1 MLDHPNQFSK
11 KFIASLF
18 NSPEENLK
26 TFDFVPVG
34 SGQVGDCFRVNLE
47 WKEKNNFPSSFIAK
61 CPAADQSSRDT
72 ARNLHLYEIET
83 SFYKYLSKKC
93 SARVPELYYSDFDSN
108 SDDGILL
115 LEDMHPAKQIPQ
127 MEGCTAKE
135 VSKVLKEAAALH
147 KSYWNDEKLLSYSWL
162 TYGVSEERKEFVAN
176 LLPAVYPEWKNR
188 YKGRISEDIF
198 EMGDS
203 LIANYDKY
211 SEVREGPMTLV
222 QGDLRLDNIL
232 FTDKN
237 DRAILLDW
245 QTAAV
250 GLPLNDVAYCIS
262 TSFLDSNDRAS
273 AEEKLVNE
281 YHSLLE
287 VNDSYSF
294 EQAWNDYRRGSFVGF
309 LMAVMSAMIVERTER
324 GDEMFA
330 VMAERSGWQA
340 LHLDAVSFLE

>member
-1 MLDHPNQFSK
+1 MLDHPSQFSK

-18 NSPEENLK
+18 NSPEENLE

-34 SGQVGDCFRVNLE
+34 SGQVGDCFRVNLK
-47 WKEKNNFPSSFIAK
+47 WKKKNNFPSSFIAK

-83 SFYKYLSKKC
+83 SFYKYLSEKC

-127 MEGCTAKE
+127 MDGCSAKE

-147 KSYWNDEKLLSYSWL
+147 KSYWNDEKLLSYPWL

-176 LLPAVYPEWKNR
+176 LLPAVYPEWKQR
-188 YKGRISEDIF
+188 YRGRISEDIF
-198 EMGDS
+198 EMGDA

-211 SEVREGPMTLV
+211 SQVREGPMTLV

-232 FTDKN
+232 FVDQDN
-237 DRAILLDW
+237 RAILLDW

-262 TSFLDSNDRAS
+262 TSFDNPNDRTN
-273 AEEKLVNE
+273 AEESLVKE
-281 YHSLLE
+281 YHKLLNIE
-287 VNDSYSF
+287 ESYSF
-294 EQAWNDYRRGSFVGF
+294 EEAWNDYRRGSFVGF

-340 LHLDAVSFLE
+340 LHLDAVSFLK

>member
-1 MLDHPNQFSK
+1 MIDHPDKFSK
-11 KFIASLF
+11 KFIANLF
-18 NSPEENLK
+18 NQSESKLN
-26 TFDFVPVG
+26 DFFYKPVG
-34 SGQVGDCFRVNLE
+34 SGQVGDCYRVTLD
-47 WKEKNNFPSSFIAK
+47 WKENHKLPSSLIAK
-61 CPAADQSSRDT
+61 CPAADISSRDT

-83 SFYKYLSKKC
+83 SFYKYLSEKC
-93 SARVPELYYSDFDSN
+93 SARVPELYFSDFDYDSN
-108 SDDGILL
+108 DGILL

-127 MEGCTAKE
+127 MDGCTAKE
-135 VSKVLKEAAALH
+135 VSQVLKEASALH

-176 LLPAVYPEWKNR
+176 LLPSVYPEWKNR
-188 YKGRISEDIF
+188 YQGRISEDIF
-198 EMGDS
+198 KMGDA

-211 SEVREGPMTLV
+211 SELREGPMTLV

-237 DRAILLDW
+237 NRAILLDW

-262 TSFLDSNDRAS
+262 TSFLNPNDRAG
-273 AEEKLVNE
+273 AEEELVKE
-281 YHSLLE
+281 YHALLE
-287 VNDSYSF
+287 VNDNYSF

-330 VMAERSGWQA
+330 VMAERSGWQV
-340 LHLDAVSFLE
+340 LHLDAISFLE

>member
-1 MLDHPNQFSK
+1 MLDHPSQFSK

-18 NSPEENLK
+18 NSPEENLN

-34 SGQVGDCFRVNLE
+34 SGQVGDCFRVNLD
-47 WKEKNNFPSSFIAK
+47 WKEKNNLPATFIAK

-115 LEDMHPAKQIPQ
+115 LEDMYPAKQIPQ
-127 MEGCTAKE
+127 MDGCTAKE
-135 VSKVLKEAAALH
+135 VSQVLKEAAALH
-147 KSYWNDEKLLSYSWL
+147 KSYWNDEKLLSYPWL

-176 LLPAVYPEWKNR
+176 LLPAVYPEWKQR
-188 YKGRISEDIF
+188 YQGRISEDIF
-198 EMGDS
+198 EMGDA

-232 FTDKN
+232 FVDQN
-237 DRAILLDW
+237 NRAILLDW

-262 TSFLDSNDRAS
+262 TSFDNPNDRADS
-273 AEEKLVNE
+273 EESLVKE
-281 YHSLLE
+281 YHSSLNIE
-287 VNDSYSF
+287 ESYSF
-294 EQAWNDYRRGSFVGF
+294 EDAWNDYRRGSFVGF

-340 LHLDAVSFLE
+340 LHLDAVSFLK

>member
-1 MLDHPNQFSK
+1 
-11 KFIASLF
+11 
-18 NSPEENLK
+18 
-26 TFDFVPVG
+26 
-34 SGQVGDCFRVNLE
+34 
-47 WKEKNNFPSSFIAK
+47 
-61 CPAADQSSRDT
+61 
-72 ARNLHLYEIET
+72 
-83 SFYKYLSKKC
+83 
-93 SARVPELYYSDFDSN
+93 VPELYYSDFDSN

-127 MEGCTAKE
+127 MEGCTVKE
-135 VSKVLKEAAALH
+135 VSQVLKEAAALH

-188 YKGRISEDIF
+188 YQGRISEDIF
-198 EMGDS
+198 EMGDT

-262 TSFLDSNDRAS
+262 TSFLDPNDRAS
-273 AEEKLVNE
+273 AEEGLVKE
-281 YHSLLE
+281 YHALLE

>member
-1 MLDHPNQFSK
+1 MLEHPNQFSK

-18 NSPEENLK
+18 NSSESNLK
-26 TFDFVPVG
+26 GFEFKPVG
-34 SGQVGDCFRVNLE
+34 SGQVGDCFRVNLN
-47 WKEKNNFPSSFIAK
+47 WKEKNNVPSSFIAK

-83 SFYKYLSKKC
+83 SFYKYLSEKC
-93 SARVPELYYSDFDSN
+93 SARVPKLYFSDFDSN

-127 MEGCTAKE
+127 MDGCTAIE
-135 VSKVLKEAAALH
+135 VSQVLKEAAALH
-147 KSYWNDEKLLSYSWL
+147 KSYWNDEKLLSFSWL
-162 TYGVSEERKEFVAN
+162 TYGVSEERKQFVAD
-176 LLPAVYPEWKNR
+176 LLPAVYPEWKKR
-188 YKGRISEDIF
+188 YQGRISDDIL
-198 EMGDS
+198 EMGDE
-203 LIANYDKY
+203 LIENYDKY
-211 SEVREGPMTLV
+211 SEVREGPMSLV

-232 FTDKN
+232 FVDKDN
-237 DRAILLDW
+237 RAILLDW

-262 TSFLDSNDRAS
+262 TSFLNPNDRAN
-273 AEEKLVNE
+273 AEEKLVKE
-281 YHSLLE
+281 YHALLD

-294 EQAWNDYRRGSFVGF
+294 EEAWNDYRRGSFVGF

-340 LHLDAVSFLE
+340 LKLDAVEFLK

>member
-1 MLDHPNQFSK
+1 MLDHPSQFSK

-18 NSPEENLK
+18 NSLEANLI

-34 SGQVGDCFRVNLE
+34 SGQVGDCFRVNLD
-47 WKEKNNFPSSFIAK
+47 WKEKNNLPTSFIAK

-83 SFYKYLSKKC
+83 SFYKYLSNKC

-127 MEGCTAKE
+127 MDGCTSKE
-135 VSKVLKEAAALH
+135 VSQVLKEAAALH
-147 KSYWNDEKLLSYSWL
+147 KSYWNDEKLLSYPWL

-176 LLPAVYPEWKNR
+176 LLPAVYPEWKQR
-188 YKGRISEDIF
+188 YQGRISEDIF
-198 EMGDS
+198 EMGDA

-232 FTDKN
+232 FVDQN
-237 DRAILLDW
+237 NRAILLDW

-262 TSFLDSNDRAS
+262 TSFDNPNDRADS
-273 AEEKLVNE
+273 EESLVKE
-281 YHSLLE
+281 YHSSLNIE
-287 VNDSYSF
+287 ESYSF
-294 EQAWNDYRRGSFVGF
+294 EDAWNDYRRGSFVGF

-340 LHLDAVSFLE
+340 LHLDAVSFFK

>member
-1 MLDHPNQFSK
+1 MLDHPSKFSK
-11 KFIASLF
+11 KFIESLF
-18 NSPEENLK
+18 NSSESNLK
-26 TFDFVPVG
+26 GFEFNPVG
-34 SGQVGDCFRVNLE
+34 SGQVGDCFRVILD
-47 WKEKNNFPSSFIAK
+47 WKEKKHFPASFIAK

-83 SFYKYLSKKC
+83 SFYKYLSDKC
-93 SARVPELYYSDFDSN
+93 LARVPKLYFSDFDSF
-108 SDDGILL
+108 SDDGILI
-115 LEDMHPAKQIPQ
+115 LEDMYPAKQIPQ

-135 VSKVLKEAAALH
+135 VSQVLKEAAALH
-147 KSYWNDEKLLSYSWL
+147 KSYWNDVKLLSYSWL
-162 TYGVSEERKEFVAN
+162 SYGFSEERKEFVSK
-176 LLPAVYPEWKNR
+176 LLPAVYPEWKDR
-188 YKGRISEDIF
+188 YQGRISEDIF
-198 EMGDS
+198 EMGDV
-203 LIANYDKY
+203 LIDNYEKY

-232 FTDKN
+232 FTDKKN
-237 DRAILLDW
+237 RAILLDW

-262 TSFLDSNDRAS
+262 TSFLNPNDRAS
-273 AEEKLVNE
+273 AEKELVKE
-281 YHSLLE
+281 YHALLE

>member
-1 MLDHPNQFSK
+1 M
-11 KFIASLF
+11 
-18 NSPEENLK
+18 
-26 TFDFVPVG
+26 
-34 SGQVGDCFRVNLE
+34 
-47 WKEKNNFPSSFIAK
+47 
-61 CPAADQSSRDT
+61 
-72 ARNLHLYEIET
+72 
-83 SFYKYLSKKC
+83 
-93 SARVPELYYSDFDSN
+93 YYSDFDSN

-127 MEGCTAKE
+127 MDGCSAKE
-135 VSKVLKEAAALH
+135 VSQVLKEAAALH
-147 KSYWNDEKLLSYSWL
+147 KSYWNDEKLLSYPWL

-176 LLPAVYPEWKNR
+176 LLPAVYPEWKDR
-188 YKGRISEDIF
+188 YRGRISEDIF
-198 EMGDS
+198 EMGDA

-237 DRAILLDW
+237 NRAILLDW

-262 TSFLDSNDRAS
+262 TSFLNPNDRAC
-273 AEEKLVNE
+273 AEEELVKE
-281 YHSLLE
+281 YHALLE

-309 LMAVMSAMIVERTER
+309 LMAVMSAMIVERL
-324 GDEMFA
+324 
-330 VMAERSGWQA
+330 S
-340 LHLDAVSFLE
+340 LIHI

>member
-1 MLDHPNQFSK
+1 MLDHPSQFSK

-18 NSPEENLK
+18 NSLEANLK

-34 SGQVGDCFRVNLE
+34 SGQVGDCFRVNLD
-47 WKEKNNFPSSFIAK
+47 WKEKNNLPTSFIAK
-61 CPAADQSSRDT
+61 CPAADPSSRDT

-83 SFYKYLSKKC
+83 SFYKYLSNKC

-127 MEGCTAKE
+127 MDGCTAKE
-135 VSKVLKEAAALH
+135 VSQVLKEAAALH
-147 KSYWNDEKLLSYSWL
+147 KSYWNDEKLLSYPWL

-176 LLPAVYPEWKNR
+176 LLPAVYPEWKQR
-188 YKGRISEDIF
+188 YQGRISEDIF
-198 EMGDS
+198 EMGDA

-232 FTDKN
+232 FVDQN
-237 DRAILLDW
+237 NRAILLDW

-262 TSFLDSNDRAS
+262 TSFDNPNDRADS
-273 AEEKLVNE
+273 EESLVKE
-281 YHSLLE
+281 YHSSLNIE
-287 VNDSYSF
+287 ESYSF
-294 EQAWNDYRRGSFVGF
+294 EDAWNDYRRGSFVGF

-340 LHLDAVSFLE
+340 LHLDAVSFLK

>member
-1 MLDHPNQFSK
+1 MIDHPNKFSK
-11 KFIASLF
+11 KFIANLF
-18 NSPEENLK
+18 NVDESNLK
-26 TFDFVPVG
+26 DFEFEPVG
-34 SGQVGDCFRVNLE
+34 SGQVGDCFRINLD
-47 WKEKNNFPSSFIAK
+47 WKEKNNLPLSLIAK

-83 SFYKYLSKKC
+83 SFYKYLSEKC
-93 SARVPELYYSDFDSN
+93 SARVPELYFSDFDSN

-115 LEDMHPAKQIPQ
+115 LEDMHPAQQIPQ
-127 MEGCTAKE
+127 MEGCSVEE

-162 TYGVSEERKEFVAN
+162 TYGISEERKKFVAD

-188 YKGRISEDIF
+188 YQGRISKDIF
-198 EMGDS
+198 DMGDD

-232 FTDKN
+232 FVDKN

-262 TSFLDSNDRAS
+262 TSFLNPNDRAN
-273 AEEKLVNE
+273 AEEKLVQD
-281 YHSLLE
+281 YHALLK
-287 VNDSYSF
+287 VNDSYPF
-294 EQAWNDYRRGSFVGF
+294 EEAWNDYRRGSFVGF
-309 LMAVMSAMIVERTER
+309 LMAVMSAMIVERTDR

-340 LHLDAVSFLE
+340 LHLDAISFLK

>member
-1 MLDHPNQFSK
+1 M
-11 KFIASLF
+11 
-18 NSPEENLK
+18 
-26 TFDFVPVG
+26 
-34 SGQVGDCFRVNLE
+34 
-47 WKEKNNFPSSFIAK
+47 
-61 CPAADQSSRDT
+61 
-72 ARNLHLYEIET
+72 
-83 SFYKYLSKKC
+83 
-93 SARVPELYYSDFDSN
+93 PELYYSDFDFN

-127 MEGCTAKE
+127 MDGCTSKE
-135 VSKVLKEAAALH
+135 VSQVLKEAAALH
-147 KSYWNDEKLLSYSWL
+147 KSYWNDEKLLSYPWL

-176 LLPAVYPEWKNR
+176 LLPAVYPEWKQR
-188 YKGRISEDIF
+188 YQGRISEDIF
-198 EMGDS
+198 EMGDA

-232 FTDKN
+232 FVDQN
-237 DRAILLDW
+237 NRAILLDW

-262 TSFLDSNDRAS
+262 TSFDNPNDRAD
-273 AEEKLVNE
+273 AEESLVKE
-281 YHSLLE
+281 YHSLLNIE
-287 VNDSYSF
+287 ESYSF
-294 EQAWNDYRRGSFVGF
+294 EDAWNDYRRGSFVGF

-340 LHLDAVSFLE
+340 LHLDAVSFLK

>member
-1 MLDHPNQFSK
+1 MIDHPNKFSK
-11 KFIASLF
+11 KFIANLF
-18 NSPEENLK
+18 NADESNLK
-26 TFDFVPVG
+26 DFEFEPVG
-34 SGQVGDCFRVNLE
+34 SGQVGDCFRINLD
-47 WKEKNNFPSSFIAK
+47 WKEINNLPLSLIAK

-83 SFYKYLSKKC
+83 SFYKYLSEKC
-93 SARVPELYYSDFDSN
+93 SARVPELYFSDFDFN

-115 LEDMHPAKQIPQ
+115 LEDMHPAQQIPQ
-127 MEGCTAKE
+127 MEGCSVAE

-162 TYGVSEERKEFVAN
+162 TYGISEERKKFVAD

-188 YKGRISEDIF
+188 YQGRISEDILD
-198 EMGDS
+198 MGDD

-211 SEVREGPMTLV
+211 SEVRQGPMTLV

-232 FTDKN
+232 FVDNN
-237 DRAILLDW
+237 DRAILIDW
-245 QTAAV
+245 QTAAI

-262 TSFLDSNDRAS
+262 TSFLNPNDRAN
-273 AEEKLVNE
+273 AEEKLVQD
-281 YHSLLE
+281 YHALLK
-287 VNDSYSF
+287 VSDSYSF
-294 EQAWNDYRRGSFVGF
+294 EEAWNDYRRGSFVGF
-309 LMAVMSAMIVERTER
+309 LMAVMSAMIVERTDR

-340 LHLDAVSFLE
+340 LHLDAISFLK

>member
-1 MLDHPNQFSK
+1 MLDHPSQFSK

-18 NSPEENLK
+18 NSLEANLI
-26 TFDFVPVG
+26 TFDFAPVG
-34 SGQVGDCFRVNLE
+34 SGQVGDCFRVNLD
-47 WKEKNNFPSSFIAK
+47 WKEKNNLPTSFIAK

-83 SFYKYLSKKC
+83 SFYKYLSNKC

-127 MEGCTAKE
+127 MDGCTSKE
-135 VSKVLKEAAALH
+135 VSQVLKEAAALH
-147 KSYWNDEKLLSYSWL
+147 KSYWNDEKLLSYPWL

-176 LLPAVYPEWKNR
+176 LLPAVYPEWKQR
-188 YKGRISEDIF
+188 YQGRISEDIF
-198 EMGDS
+198 EMGDA

-232 FTDKN
+232 FVDQN
-237 DRAILLDW
+237 NRAILLDW

-262 TSFLDSNDRAS
+262 TSFDNPNDRADT
-273 AEEKLVNE
+273 EESLVKE
-281 YHSLLE
+281 YHSLLNVE
-287 VNDSYSF
+287 ESYSF

-340 LHLDAVSFLE
+340 LHLDAVSFFK

>member
-1 MLDHPNQFSK
+1 MLDHPSQFSK

-18 NSPEENLK
+18 NSPETNLK
-26 TFDFVPVG
+26 SFDFKPVG
-34 SGQVGDCFRVNLE
+34 SGQVGDCFRVKLD
-47 WKEKNNFPSSFIAK
+47 WKEKKDLPATLIAK

-83 SFYKYLSKKC
+83 SFYKYLADKC
-93 SARVPELYYSDFDSN
+93 SARVPELYFSDFDSN

-115 LEDMHPAKQIPQ
+115 LEDMYPAQQIPQ
-127 MEGCTAKE
+127 MEGCTKSE

-162 TYGVSEERKEFVAN
+162 TYGVSEERKQFVAD
-176 LLPAVYPEWKNR
+176 LLPAVYPEWKKR
-188 YKGRISEDIF
+188 YQGRISKDIF
-198 EMGDS
+198 EMGDA

-245 QTAAV
+245 QTAAI
-250 GLPLNDVAYCIS
+250 GLPLNDIAYCIS
-262 TSFLDSNDRAS
+262 TSFLNPEDRAS
-273 AEEKLVNE
+273 AEESLVKE
-281 YHSLLE
+281 YHALLE
-287 VNDSYSF
+287 VNDSYSL
-294 EQAWNDYRRGSFVGF
+294 EEAWNDYRRGSFVGF

-340 LHLDAVSFLE
+340 LHLDAVSFLQ

>member
-1 MLDHPNQFSK
+1 MLDHPSQFSK

-18 NSPEENLK
+18 NSSEANLK
-26 TFDFVPVG
+26 SFDFEPVG
-34 SGQVGDCFRVNLE
+34 SGQVGDCFRVNLD
-47 WKEKNNFPSSFIAK
+47 WKEKNNIPTSFIAK

-72 ARNLHLYEIET
+72 ARSLHLYEIET

-93 SARVPELYYSDFDSN
+93 SARVPELYFSDFN
-108 SDDGILL
+108 PESDDGILL

-127 MEGCTAKE
+127 MEGCTSTE
-135 VSKVLKEAAALH
+135 VSKILEEAAALH
-147 KSYWNDEKLLSYSWL
+147 KSYWNNENLLSHSWL
-162 TYGVSEERKEFVAN
+162 TYGVSEERKQFVAD

-188 YKGRISEDIF
+188 YQGRISKNIF
-198 EMGDS
+198 EMGDA
-203 LIANYDKY
+203 LIANYEKY

-232 FTDKN
+232 FYDYDN
-237 DRAILLDW
+237 RAILLDW

-262 TSFLDSNDRAS
+262 TSFKNPNDRAD
-273 AEEKLVNE
+273 AEKKLVKD
-281 YHSLLE
+281 YHTSLNVE
-287 VNDSYSF
+287 DSYSF
-294 EQAWNDYRRGSFVGF
+294 EEAWNDYRRGSFVGF

-340 LHLDAVSFLE
+340 LHLDALSFLD